1 MATLEELSAALTKA
15 DAAGNA
21 ADAKVFADEIRRMR
35 AVAPQVS
42 HPQEKSL
49 GASLSDAARD
59 ATGGMLRGAGS
70 IGATLLWPID
80 KTMDL
85 VKGDRGPN
93 VSGLVTG
100 KQPLSRNE
108 ERRMQMTQGLK
119 ELGVDTEGLPFKGA
133 KILTEIAG
141 TAGAGGALGNLAA
154 RVAPGAPIISNALSS
169 GGFNL
174 GDAAVKGAGVL
185 PWLQNA
191 GARVAGGAVA
201 GGVSSAMIDPSQ
213 ALTGAAIGG
222 ALPPGVQAVA
232 KVWGALGS
240 AVKNTFAV
248 APKNRAL
255 AEKAINEYGIPL
267 GVADITSSPVV
278 KATRSVLNDTPF
290 IGRIGDAQRDAV
302 QEGFNKAVGSTF
314 GAPEAKLTADVMDTA
329 KKRMGAEFDRI
340 WNNNN
345 LQVSPD
351 MINKMLE
358 LERQAAKL
366 PQGDAH
372 SLTAELKDLYS
383 KIKPGA
389 NGEAIIDGQTANNF
403 QQYLRRRADSSTG
416 LKNELSDLRQ
426 NIISSFN
433 KSVTPEEAAALTL
446 NRGQYKAFK
455 TVEPLLN
462 KGETGVAGRSA
473 GDVPA
478 ALLPQE
484 VSKSYSRAAGTPL
497 ADLSQ
502 IGSQFIV
509 DRVARTGGGVRA
521 AIQNGALGI
530 GAASNPVA
538 AAVALPFAALTNK
551 ALGNPQL
558 AKSLVRDASADPA
571 RYAGL
576 LQMFA
581 QQQPVMYQG
590 LLGRFNGQ

>member
-1 MATLEELSAALTKA
+1 MAGPWEKFQSAEVAPVVA
-15 DAAGNA
+15 DADASGPWAKFVPKEETTIMQDVGQGLGNA
-21 ADAKVFADEIRRMR
+21 AAG
-35 AVAPQVS
+35 AV
-42 HPQEKSL
+42 
-49 GASLSDAARD
+49 
-59 ATGGMLRGAGS
+59 RGAGS
-70 IGATLLWPID
+70 IGATLLYPYD
-80 KTMDL
+80 KAMDL
-85 VKGDRGPN
+85 IKGDRDP
-93 VSGLVTG
+93 SITGLVTG
-100 KQPLSRNE
+100 KQPLSRNQ
-108 ERRMQMTQGLK
+108 ERRMQMDQGLK
-119 ELGVDTEGLPFKGA
+119 EMGADPESWMYKGG
-133 KILTEIAG
+133 KIGAEVAG
-141 TAGAGGALGNLAA
+141 TMGVGGALGNAA
-154 RVAPGAPIISNALSS
+154 LRLAPGAPALSNAIAS

-174 GDAAVKGAGVL
+174 GQAGNAGAGFL
-185 PWLQNA
+185 PWLQNM
-191 GARVAGGAVA
+191 GTRMAGGAIT
-201 GGVSSAMIDPSQ
+201 GGASSALIDPSQ
-213 ALTGAAIGG
+213 AGTGAAIGA

-232 KVWGALGS
+232 KAGGALGS

-314 GAPEAKLTADVMDTA
+314 GAPEAKLTADVMDA
-329 KKRMGAEFDRI
+329 ARKRMGAEFDRI

-366 PQGDAH
+366 PKSDGQ
-372 SLTAELKDLYS
+372 SLIAELRDLYGRM
-383 KIKPGA
+383 KPDASGA
-389 NGEAIIDGQTANNF
+389 AIIDGQTANNF
-403 QQYLRRRADSSTG
+403 QQYLRRRADSSAG

-581 QQQPVMYQG
+581 QQQPVMAQG
-590 LLGRFNGQ
+590 LLGSFSGQ